1 MGNVTKSSAN
11 NIKSPDGNSLAV
23 FVDGDDD
30 VMKIKDVRGNV
41 QDLSDYIVI
50 PPTPP
55 TPPTTDYIYLY
66 AQSRQNQV
74 FNATNNII
82 LSFDGLIVRNG
93 ITITNAD
100 RQIIFS
106 EAGIYNFNL
115 SLQLNNKD
123 VSLRQVNIWM
133 KNANDN
139 ISDSNKIYKLNPDD
153 FILFN
158 YNITLELN
166 GTEELYFYGFTNS
179 SNVQLSATIGTSGI
193 PDSSSATLTINKI
206 G

>member
-30 VMKIKDVRGNV
+30 VIKVKDVRGNV
-41 QDLSDYIVI
+41 QDLSDYIDI
-50 PPTPP
+50 PP

-66 AQSRQNQV
+66 AQSRQDQF

-82 LSFDGLIVRNG
+82 LSFDGFVRNG
-93 ITITNAD
+93 ITITD
-100 RQIIFS
+100 DTQIIFS

-123 VSLRQVNIWM
+123 ASLRQVNIWM
-133 KNANDN
+133 QNLDNN

-158 YNITLELN
+158 YNITLELD
-166 GTEELYFYGFTNS
+166 GTEQLYFFGFTES
-179 SNVQLSATIGTSGI
+179 SNVQLSATPGTFGK
-193 PDSSSATLTINKI
+193 PDSPSATLTINKI

>member
-11 NIKSPDGNSLAV
+11 NIKSPDGNSLAI

-30 VMKIKDVRGNV
+30 VMKVKDVRGNV

-55 TPPTTDYIYLY
+55 TTDYIYLY
-66 AQSRQNQV
+66 ALSGQNQV
-74 FNATNNII
+74 FNATNNIV
-82 LSFDGLIVRNG
+82 LSFGNLIVRNG
-93 ITITNAD
+93 ITITDAD
-100 RQIIFS
+100 RKITVS

-123 VSLRQVNIWM
+123 ASLRQVNIWM
-133 KNANDN
+133 QNANDN
-139 ISDSNKIYKLNPDD
+139 ISDSNKIYKLNADV

-158 YNITLELN
+158 YNITLELD
-166 GTEELYFYGFTNS
+166 GTEQLYFYGFTNS
-179 SNVQLSATIGTSGI
+179 SDVQLSATAGTSGK
-193 PDSSSATLTINKI
+193 PDSPSATLTINKI

>member
-1 MGNVTKSSAN
+1 MGNVTTSKAN
-11 NIKSPDGNSLAV
+11 NINSPDGNSLAV
-23 FVDGDDD
+23 FVDGNDDI
-30 VMKIKDVRGNV
+30 MKVKDVRGNV
-41 QDLSDYIVI
+41 QELSDYIVI
-50 PPTPP
+50 PTPP
-55 TPPTTDYIYLY
+55 TPPTIEYIYMY

-74 FNATNNII
+74 FDAINNIV
-82 LSFDGLIVRNG
+82 LSFDNVVIRNG
-93 ITITNAD
+93 ISITDAD
-100 RQIIFS
+100 RQITVS

-123 VSLRQVNIWM
+123 VSIRQVNIWM
-133 KNANDN
+133 QNGVNNLD
-139 ISDSNKIYKLNPDD
+139 DSNKIYKLNADD

-179 SNVQLSATIGTSGI
+179 SNVQLTATIGTSGK
-193 PDSSSATLTINKI
+193 PDSPSATLTINKI

>member
-1 MGNVTKSSAN
+1 MGNVTTSKAN
-11 NIKSPDGNSLAV
+11 TINSPNGNSLAV

-30 VMKIKDVRGNV
+30 IIKVKDVRGNV
-41 QDLSDYIVI
+41 QELSDYIVI
-50 PPTPP
+50 PTPP

-74 FNATNNII
+74 FNATNDII

-93 ITITNAD
+93 ITITDAD
-100 RQIIFS
+100 RKIIVS

-123 VSLRQVNIWM
+123 VSIRQVNIWM
-133 KNANDN
+133 QNGVNNLD
-139 ISDSNKIYKLNPDD
+139 DSNKIYKLNADD

-179 SNVQLSATIGTSGI
+179 SNVQLTATVGTSGK
-193 PDSSSATLTINKI
+193 PDSPSATLTINKI
-206 G
+206 A

>member
-1 MGNVTKSSAN
+1 MGNVTRSQSQ
-11 NIKSPDGNSLAV
+11 NIKSPDGNSLAI

-30 VMKIKDVRGNV
+30 VIKVKDVRGNV

-50 PPTPP
+50 PP

-74 FNATNNII
+74 FNATDNIV
-82 LSFDGLIVRNG
+82 LFFDGLIVRNG
-93 ITITNAD
+93 ITITDAD
-100 RQIIFS
+100 RKIIVS

-123 VSLRQVNIWM
+123 VSFRQVNIWM
-133 KNANDN
+133 KNGDN
-139 ISDSNKIYKLNPDD
+139 NIRDSNKIYKLNADV

-158 YNITLELN
+158 YNITLELD
-166 GTEELYFYGFTNS
+166 GTEQLYFYGFTNS
-179 SNVQLSATIGTSGI
+179 SDVQLSATAGTSGK
-193 PDSSSATLTINKI
+193 PDSPSATLTINKI

>member
-11 NIKSPDGNSLAV
+11 NIKSPDGNSLAI

-55 TPPTTDYIYLY
+55 TTDYIYLY
-66 AQSRQNQV
+66 AQSRQDQV
-74 FNATNNII
+74 FNATDNII

-93 ITITNAD
+93 ITITDAD

-123 VSLRQVNIWM
+123 ASFRQVNIWM
-133 KNANDN
+133 KNGDNN
-139 ISDSNKIYKLNPDD
+139 ISDSNKIYKLNPDV

-158 YNITLELN
+158 YNITLELD
-166 GTEELYFYGFTNS
+166 GTEQLYFYGFTNS
-179 SNVQLSATIGTSGI
+179 SDVQLSATAGTSGK
-193 PDSSSATLTINKI
+193 PDSPSATLTINKI

>member
-1 MGNVTKSSAN
+1 MGNVTKSQSQ

-30 VMKIKDVRGNV
+30 VMKVKDVRGNV
-41 QDLSDYIVI
+41 QDLSDYIDI
-50 PPTPP
+50 PP
-55 TPPTTDYIYLY
+55 TPPTTDYIYIYIY

-74 FNATNNII
+74 FNATDNIV
-82 LSFDGLIVRNG
+82 LSFDNLIVQNG
-93 ITITNAD
+93 ITITDAD
-100 RQIIFS
+100 RKITVS

-158 YNITLELN
+158 YNITLELD
-166 GTEELYFYGFTNS
+166 GTEQLYFYGFTNS
-179 SNVQLSATIGTSGI
+179 SDVQLSATAGTSGK
-193 PDSSSATLTINKI
+193 PNSPSATLTINKI

>member
-1 MGNVTKSSAN
+1 MGNVTRSQSQ

-23 FVDGDDD
+23 FVDGNDD
-30 VMKIKDVRGNV
+30 VMKVKDVRGNV
-41 QDLSDYIVI
+41 QDLSDYIDI
-50 PPTPP
+50 PP

-66 AQSRQNQV
+66 AYSRQNQV
-74 FNATNNII
+74 FDAINNIV
-82 LSFDGLIVRNG
+82 LSFGTVAIRNG
-93 ITITNAD
+93 IAISDAD
-100 RQIIFS
+100 RKITVS

-123 VSLRQVNIWM
+123 VSIRQVNIWM
-133 KNANDN
+133 QNGVNN
-139 ISDSNKIYKLNPDD
+139 LNDSNKIYKLNADD

-166 GTEELYFYGFTNS
+166 GTEELYFYGFTDS
-179 SNVQLSATIGTSGI
+179 SNVQLSVTAGTFGKPYS
-193 PDSSSATLTINKI
+193 PSATLTINKI

>member
-30 VMKIKDVRGNV
+30 VIKVKDVRGNV

-55 TPPTTDYIYLY
+55 TTDYIYLY
-66 AQSRQNQV
+66 ALSGQNQV
-74 FNATNNII
+74 FNATNNIV
-82 LSFDGLIVRNG
+82 LSFGNLIVRNG
-93 ITITNAD
+93 ITITDAD
-100 RQIIFS
+100 RKITVS

-123 VSLRQVNIWM
+123 ASLRQVNIWM
-133 KNANDN
+133 QNANDN
-139 ISDSNKIYKLNPDD
+139 ISDSNKIYKLNPDV

-158 YNITLELN
+158 YNITLELD
-166 GTEELYFYGFTNS
+166 GTEQLYFYGFTNS
-179 SNVQLSATIGTSGI
+179 SDVQLSATVGTSGK
-193 PDSSSATLTINKI
+193 PDSPSATLTINKI

>member
-1 MGNVTKSSAN
+1 MGNVTTSKAN
-11 NIKSPDGNSLAV
+11 TINSPNGNSLAV

-30 VMKIKDVRGNV
+30 IIKVKDVRGNV
-41 QDLSDYIVI
+41 QELSDYIVI
-50 PPTPP
+50 PTPP

-74 FNATNNII
+74 FNATNDII

-93 ITITNAD
+93 ITITDAD

-123 VSLRQVNIWM
+123 ASFRQVNIWM
-133 KNANDN
+133 KNGDNN
-139 ISDSNKIYKLNPDD
+139 ISDSNKIYKLNPDV

-158 YNITLELN
+158 YNITLELD
-166 GTEELYFYGFTNS
+166 GTEQLYFYGFTNS
-179 SNVQLSATIGTSGI
+179 SDVQLSATAGTSGK
-193 PDSSSATLTINKI
+193 PDSPSATLTINKI

>member
-11 NIKSPDGNSLAV
+11 NIKSPDGNSLAI

-30 VMKIKDVRGNV
+30 VMKVKDVRGNV
-41 QDLSDYIVI
+41 QELNDYIVI
-50 PPTPP
+50 PP

-66 AQSRQNQV
+66 AFSNEAQT
-74 FNATNNII
+74 FNSTNNII
-82 LSFDGLIVRNG
+82 LSFDKLIVKNG
-93 ITITNAD
+93 ITIDAD

-123 VSLRQVNIWM
+123 ASLRQVNIWM
-133 KNANDN
+133 KNGDN
-139 ISDSNKIYKLNPDD
+139 NIDASNKIYKLNPDV

-158 YNITLELN
+158 YNITLELD
-166 GTEELYFYGFTNS
+166 GTEQLYFYGFT
-179 SNVQLSATIGTSGI
+179 
-193 PDSSSATLTINKI
+193 DSSDVVLNPTGGTFGKPNSPSATLTINKI

>member
-11 NIKSPDGNSLAV
+11 NIKSPDGNSLAI

-55 TPPTTDYIYLY
+55 TTDYIYLY

-74 FNATNNII
+74 FNATNNIV

-93 ITITNAD
+93 ITITDAD
-100 RQIIFS
+100 RKIIVS

-123 VSLRQVNIWM
+123 VSIRQVNIWM
-133 KNANDN
+133 QNGVNNLD
-139 ISDSNKIYKLNPDD
+139 DSNKIYKLNADD

-166 GTEELYFYGFTNS
+166 GTEELYFNVFTNS
-179 SNVQLSATIGTSGI
+179 SNVQ
-193 PDSSSATLTINKI
+193 
-206 G
+206 

>member
-1 MGNVTKSSAN
+1 MGNVTRSQSQ

-30 VMKIKDVRGNV
+30 VMKVKDVRGNV

-50 PPTPP
+50 PP

-93 ITITNAD
+93 ITITDAD

-133 KNANDN
+133 KNGDDD

-158 YNITLELN
+158 YNITLELD
-166 GTEELYFYGFTNS
+166 GTEQLYFYGFTDS
-179 SNVQLSATIGTSGI
+179 SNVQLSVTEGTFGK
-193 PDSSSATLTINKI
+193 PDSPSATLTINKI

>member
-1 MGNVTKSSAN
+1 MGNVTRSQSQ
-11 NIKSPDGNSLAV
+11 NIKSPDGNSLAL

-30 VMKIKDVRGNV
+30 VMKVKDVRGNV

-50 PPTPP
+50 PP

-74 FNATNNII
+74 FNATDNIV
-82 LSFDGLIVRNG
+82 LFFDGLIVRNG
-93 ITITNAD
+93 ITITDSD
-100 RQIIFS
+100 RKITVS

-123 VSLRQVNIWM
+123 ASFRQVNIWM
-133 KNANDN
+133 KNLNNN
-139 ISDSNKIYKLNPDD
+139 INDSNKIYKLNPDD

-179 SNVQLSATIGTSGI
+179 SNVQLTATVGTSGK
-193 PDSSSATLTINKI
+193 PDSPSATLTINKI